1 MELQLTWGRLIRFW
15 WAAAWRSV
23 IFANLFGGA
32 LAGIMGITLSL
43 LGHKNLEGDLANLF
57 LDAMLLAWI
66 PGFLFAIRSAL
77 RLPYRDFRIV
87 LIPPASKL

>member
-57 LDAMLLAWI
+57 FVCDDLLAC
-66 PGFLFAIRSAL
+66 GG
-77 RLPYRDFRIV
+77 RIAFYFQSNEDAV
-87 LIPPASKL
+87 HVAA